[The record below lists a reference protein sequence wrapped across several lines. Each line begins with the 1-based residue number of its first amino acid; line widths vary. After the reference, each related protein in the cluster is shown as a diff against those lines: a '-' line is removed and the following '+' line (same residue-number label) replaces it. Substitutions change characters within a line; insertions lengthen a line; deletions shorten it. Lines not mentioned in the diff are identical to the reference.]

1 MKASNI
7 FWGVFFILAA
17 IAVILNQLGLL
28 AGISLINLTITIFMI
43 PIIITSIKHINFS
56 GILIPLAIIAVTFT
70 FMNWTPIISIG
81 MIMFWGLVIFA
92 IYNLIFTRTL
102 LLNSNKE

>member
-56 GILIPLAIIAVTFT
+56 GILIPLAIIGILYSDKLGIQAL
-70 FMNWTPIISIG
+70 TPWPLLGSAIVLSIG
-81 MIMFWGLVIFA
+81 LSF
-92 IYNLIFTRTL
+92 LIKPKQYFYL
-102 LLNSNKE
+102 W